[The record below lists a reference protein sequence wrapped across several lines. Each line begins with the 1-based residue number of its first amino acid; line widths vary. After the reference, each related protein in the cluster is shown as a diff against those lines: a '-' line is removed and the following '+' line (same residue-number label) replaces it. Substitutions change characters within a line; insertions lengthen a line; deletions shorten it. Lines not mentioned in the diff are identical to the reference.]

1 MINSRLYYDLKEL
14 IQGIL
19 NFYYF
24 TVEMD
29 ENAVDLKSYTKT
41 INQQE
46 VLSTLDNIGVKNL
59 LFNINEAEFSRFLLE
74 VKKHKDFIYNLSL
87 TDPTTANIEIAKLW
101 GPNKLEEKFSEWFIR
116 NGYTIPKQ

>member
-46 VLSTLDNIGVKNL
+46 VLSTLDKIGIKNL
-59 LFNINEAEFSRFLLE
+59 LFNINEAEFFKFLLE
-74 VKKHKDFIYNLSL
+74 VKNHKDFIYNLSL
-87 TDPTTANIEIAKLW
+87 TDPTAANIEIAKLW
-101 GPNKLEEKFSEWFIR
+101 GPNKLEEKFYEWFIK